1 MITNTKLPKIVRKWK
16 TAHSANHLP
25 HLAHLTMLSD
35 LVKQEEKAFLQRKIK
50 SILEKEYQA
59 GALGDDMEKIKEY
72 DNTLTKQLKEKN
84 AKLRHNGWLWVTINC
99 LESVSVDTFVKKI
112 AIISK
117 YTSIN
122 WCHYVF
128 EQRGTYKENN
138 IGKGKHC
145 HILIKRMLN
154 YKPSALIYKLQRGLK
169 NIVGNVKNNNLL
181 NCQIIG
187 DDFAQDKIKY
197 ISGMNKQ
204 DSKHEKQLADVEF
217 RKAFDLK
224 EIYTLYNYP
233 SDEEKLL
240 SHSIL

>member
-1 MITNTKLPKIVRKWK
+1 MYKMITNTKLPKIVRQWNDN
-16 TAHSANHLP
+16 TFVNPETCFAQLQ
-25 HLAHLTMLSD
+25 MLSD
-35 LVKQEEKAFLQRKIK
+35 LVKSEEKAFFQRKIK
-50 SILEKEYQA
+50 SILEKEYQL
-59 GALGDDMEKIKEY
+59 GDLGDDMEKIKEY

-122 WCHYVF
+122 FCHYVF

-145 HILIKRMLN
+145 HLLIKRMLN

-169 NIVGNVKNNNLL
+169 NIVGNVKNNNQL
-181 NCQIIG
+181 NIQIIG
-187 DDFAQDKIKY
+187 DDFAVDKLKY
-197 ISGMNKQ
+197 IVGLNKKE
-204 DSKHEKQLADVEF
+204 SKHEKQLGDIEF
-217 RKAFDLK
+217 RQAFDLK
-224 EIYTLYNYP
+224 DKYYNNNY
-233 SDEEKLL
+233 DLELEF
-240 SHSIL
+240 